1 MKKAKVISLIMALT
15 TLFSVSAPIYAAET
29 TEEYD
34 YSVMPISEVYDD
46 YSTSLISEDDIM
58 LISPNP
64 NAVPDTI
71 SVVLNGETIDFTD
84 ENGNK
89 VNPQLINDRTMVP
102 LRKIFEVLGAT
113 IEWDGDTETVTAT
126 TEEKTMKLQIN
137 NNVATVITG
146 EETEEITLDAA
157 PVVIEGRTLVP
168 VRFISETL
176 GLKVGWEQETQTV
189 VILDTHIVLEIIK
202 AKAPTFYAM
211 LTEETTPVKTGE
223 VDLDMT
229 ATLNYTDAEE
239 TANNSNIKLTLNG
252 LFKLAEKAIGLDFD
266 YKITGKGVV
275 YDDMKTEELDNM
287 SMKTVVDMEKA
298 EVYVKSPMLEIGE
311 KLVKETYENSEEI
324 MDMTALQDVSENP
337 EETLQALVD
346 TIFDFVEI
354 TPSTYNDTR
363 MLTTLACMFVSD
375 DYVSVSGRTTK
386 TYKYEITSDDVEK
399 IFEGMGV
406 DLGLDQVLSNTKL
419 TVTSKYA
426 NGIGTEATFKFTTK
440 IKMDYETVEIELDT
454 KAVANKVNEKVTVK
468 IPAEKDVVLMDEIMS
483 EAQ

>member
-15 TLFSVSAPIYAAET
+15 TLFSVSAPVYAAET
-29 TEEYD
+29 EAYD
-34 YSVMPISEVYDD
+34 YSVMPIAEVYDD

-64 NAVPDTI
+64 NQAPDTI

-113 IEWDGDTETVTAT
+113 IEWDGDTETVTAS
-126 TEEKTMKLQIN
+126 TEEKTIKLQIN
-137 NNVATVITG
+137 NHVATVITG

-189 VILDTHIVLEIIK
+189 VILDTHIVLEIVK
-202 AKAPTFYAM
+202 EKAPTFYAM
-211 LTEETTPVKTGE
+211 MIEETTPVKTGE

-239 TANNSNIKLTLNG
+239 KANNSNIKLTLNG
-252 LFKLAEKAIGLDFD
+252 LLKLAEKAIGLDFD

-275 YDDMKTEELDNM
+275 YDDMKAEGLDKM
-287 SMKTVVDMEKA
+287 SMETVMDMEKA
-298 EVYVKSPMLEIGE
+298 NVYMKSPILEIE
-311 KLVKETYENSEEI
+311 DKWVKETYENPEEI
-324 MDMTALQDVSENP
+324 MDITALQGVSEKP

-346 TIFDFVEI
+346 TMFDYVEL
-354 TPSTYNDTR
+354 TPATYSEVK
-363 MLTTLACMFVSD
+363 MLTAFACKFVSD

-386 TYKYEITSDDVEK
+386 TYKYEISITDVEK
-399 IFEGMGV
+399 IFEEMEV
-406 DLGLDQVLSNTKL
+406 DLGLDEIFSNTKL
-419 TVTSKYA
+419 IVTSKYA
-426 NGIGTEATFKFTTK
+426 EGVATEATFKFTTK
-440 IKMDYETVEIELDT
+440 IKMDYETVEIAVDT
-454 KAVANKVNEKVTVK
+454 KAVANKINENVTVK
-468 IPAEKDVVLMDEIMS
+468 IPAEKDVVLIDEIM
-483 EAQ
+483 